1 MRRLQGEGRGWR
13 SPVPGPRA
21 PGRKR
26 RRSTRA
32 DGDAAARAP
41 RGPASRLAKVAAPNE
56 PTTGPQHRKSSPL
69 SGEDAPGAL
78 TAERSHRPLGQDRLT
93 RAGGPN
99 AAGDSG
105 LKPVLTGRSEDPR
118 PLRLTLSL
126 LCPGCRNGAMSRMAA
141 RPPAAALAEGCKR
154 TAEADCSGKRCL
166 SQYARSLPRLWSPK
180 SSDRAGREGGH
191 LHAPAHG
198 ARPAALGPGAIPTL
212 RPYYLRNAFRKAAAA
227 TGSDSSGGAGC
238 RGLKTF

>member
-1 MRRLQGEGRGWR
+1 MLTETPRL
-13 SPVPGPRA
+13 
-21 PGRKR
+21 
-26 RRSTRA
+26 
-32 DGDAAARAP
+32 AP
-41 RGPASRLAKVAAPNE
+41 REGQPADWRRWPPRTNQRRVLSTERAALCREKTP
-56 PTTGPQHRKSSPL
+56 
-69 SGEDAPGAL
+69 PGAL
-78 TAERSHRPLGQDRLT
+78 TAERSQRPAPLPGPDRLT

-180 SSDRAGREGGH
+180 SSDGAGREGGH

-227 TGSDSSGGAGC
+227 TGSDSSGGAGR

>member
-13 SPVPGPRA
+13 SPVPV
-21 PGRKR
+21 PGVQGG
-26 RRSTRA
+26 SA
-32 DGDAAARAP
+32 DGDAAACAP

-78 TAERSHRPLGQDRLT
+78 TAERSQRPAPLPGPDRLT

-180 SSDRAGREGGH
+180 SSDGAGREGGH

-227 TGSDSSGGAGC
+227 TGSDSSGGAGR